1 MFLPLIDWPAKIER
15 GRRRRSRRVVRR
27 CKGKMQDARREWGR
41 DKETCR
47 SRQAVWYGIIVGS
60 TRTTV
65 ELINNAKPMHTHSLT
80 RSHAFIHLFIH
91 SFGQSVGQPMR
102 RHNHRP
108 DALAQESQLCCLL
121 LLSLVVVIVVDR
133 QDTFPDVVIIQAC
146 ELLRSQRV

>member
-1 MFLPLIDWPAKIER
+1 
-15 GRRRRSRRVVRR
+15 
-27 CKGKMQDARREWGR
+27 MQDAGREWR

-91 SFGQSVGQPMR
+91 SFGQSVGQPMM

-121 LLSLVVVIVVDR
+121 FSLVVVVDR

-146 ELLRSQRV
+146 ELLRSQKV